1 MLGRERAKDDLAA
14 ALTKAAELE
23 AAVTGLKDQLAELIQ
38 AKRTDEAEMLE
49 KFRDLLNE
57 KKVKIREQQQI
68 LLAGPPPGLVASL
81 GHSAGTPATE
91 ATIKEEP
98 ESSPARPKRAR
109 RGAAAAAAKPAAK
122 PAASKGRPKRKAAQ
136 AAVSED
142 DDDEEDGDDG
152 FGKMDVDSKPGDHGN
167 MSEEDR
173 HTTDD
178 SETGS
183 DSDDEPAASTS
194 RAGPS
199 RATAPAA
206 EKGPPN
212 AGAQGA
218 KPKNMPVERVLPF
231 GLGKQPA
238 RPAASAA
245 QQAAAGSETDSDDEL

>member
-14 ALTKAAELE
+14 ALAKAAELD
-23 AAVTGLKDQLAELIQ
+23 AAVAGLKDQLAELIE
-38 AKRTDEAEMLE
+38 AKRTDETEMLE

-81 GHSAGTPATE
+81 GHPAATPATE
-91 ATIKEEP
+91 ATVKEEP

-109 RGAAAAAAKPAAK
+109 RGAAAAAK

-152 FGKMDVDSKPGDHGN
+152 SGKMDVDSKPGDHGN

-199 RATAPAA
+199 RATASAA
-206 EKGPPN
+206 EKGPPS

-238 RPAASAA
+238 RPTASAA

>member
-14 ALTKAAELE
+14 ALAKAAELE
-23 AAVTGLKDQLAELIQ
+23 AAVAGLKDQLAELIQ
-38 AKRTDEAEMLE
+38 AKRTDETEMLE

-68 LLAGPPPGLVASL
+68 LLAGPPPGLAPSL
-81 GHSAGTPATE
+81 GRPASTPATE

-98 ESSPARPKRAR
+98 ESSPPRPKRAR
-109 RGAAAAAAKPAAK
+109 RGAAAAK

-142 DDDEEDGDDG
+142 DDDDEGDEDNG
-152 FGKMDVDSKPGDHGN
+152 FGKMDVDSKPGDDGN
-167 MSEEDR
+167 LSEDR
-173 HTTDD
+173 NTTDD

-183 DSDDEPAASTS
+183 DSDDEPASTS

-199 RATAPAA
+199 RPAA
-206 EKGPPN
+206 LAASKGPPS
-212 AGAQGA
+212 AGAQSA
-218 KPKNMPVERVLPF
+218 KPKSMPAERVLPF

-238 RPAASAA
+238 RPT
-245 QQAAAGSETDSDDEL
+245 AAGSETDSDDEL